1 MNLQHTAKNAIR
13 QSRLVPICA
22 AAAWIAAVFT
32 NTSLAISYYE
42 GMTLTDWYGSG
53 VCSAVLVV
61 DFMAGNGA
69 SDSFAFGVKFG
80 AASSDTISGTTLL
93 QTVYDNNTNFDYTV
107 THYSF
112 GDYVSE
118 IAYTD
123 PTTNAN
129 YVAPSSSSMYLSY
142 WTSGDF
148 GRSWLY
154 SQVGSNDRIVSNG
167 DVNGWLPLTF
177 TDFTSQPV
185 ASRLLDGD
193 ANANGT
199 VDGVDLGA
207 VLANFNKTYSG
218 DAWADGDFN
227 ADGTVN
233 GADLGAVLA
242 NFNQRSNA
250 TAGVPEPSTV
260 VLLLVGAAAYCLSAR
275 RRRRKILGTVAK

>member
-1 MNLQHTAKNAIR
+1 
-13 QSRLVPICA
+13 
-22 AAAWIAAVFT
+22 
-32 NTSLAISYYE
+32 
-42 GMTLTDWYGSG
+42 
-53 VCSAVLVV
+53 
-61 DFMAGNGA
+61 
-69 SDSFAFGVKFG
+69 
-80 AASSDTISGTTLL
+80 
-93 QTVYDNNTNFDYTV
+93 
-107 THYSF
+107 
-112 GDYVSE
+112 
-118 IAYTD
+118 
-123 PTTNAN
+123 
-129 YVAPSSSSMYLSY
+129 MYLSY

-233 GADLGAVLA
+233 GADPAPCW
-242 NFNQRSNA
+242 QTSTNA
-250 TAGVPEPSTV
+250 ATQPPAFPS
-260 VLLLVGAAAYCLSAR
+260 LRRLFYCSSAR
-275 RRRRKILGTVAK
+275 RPIVSRRGGVGGRF